1 MFNYNRFPNPTL
13 SSLLIFISTFIN
25 STTINAQEYNWQI
38 ILNDNSEIN
47 NIIPSEIKGNILIVN
62 NESGFSEVKIEK
74 ISMMKIIADSK
85 FFSYAQNGALISG
98 GIMAL
103 VGIVNYKNN
112 NNSDIDKPIGFSAY
126 LFVGILYGAIYGIV
140 G

>member
-1 MFNYNRFPNPTL
+1 M
-13 SSLLIFISTFIN
+13 
-25 STTINAQEYNWQI
+25 
-38 ILNDNSEIN
+38 
-47 NIIPSEIKGNILIVN
+47 IVK
-62 NESGFSEVKIEK
+62 NECGFSEVKIEK

-140 G
+140 GWLIGGIVGAVASGDEIYDFKGANINGKLTQINWILENKIN

>member
-1 MFNYNRFPNPTL
+1 M
-13 SSLLIFISTFIN
+13 
-25 STTINAQEYNWQI
+25 
-38 ILNDNSEIN
+38 
-47 NIIPSEIKGNILIVN
+47 IVN
-62 NESGFSEVKIEK
+62 FSPMLK
-74 ISMMKIIADSK
+74 
-85 FFSYAQNGALISG
+85 NGALISG

-140 G
+140 GCLIGGIVGAVASGDEVYDFKGANINGKLTQINWILENKIN